1 MTDAQQV
8 QVFNFRIIEG
18 HPENQRVAAYKATL
32 AHIRAVGGQS
42 LPATK
47 QAVAVDELDAEGRY
61 RRLPTG
67 WAELS

>member
-1 MTDAQQV
+1 MTDLQQV
-8 QVFNFRIIEG
+8 HVFNFRIMDG
-18 HPENQRVAAYKATL
+18 HPENQRVASYKATL
-32 AHIRAVGGQS
+32 AHIRALGGQL

-67 WAELS
+67 WSELS